1 MMCLMQILKT
11 STEDL
16 SSLRTLLGKMINLP
30 KKPSPSL
37 MVVLGIPLAGMFS
50 YYCFL
55 KVGFNLTDF
64 KENLD
69 NRFIVTDRLFDPKW
83 SWAIENA
90 SEALVE
96 TIQIAILA
104 SVVGC
109 FLALPLSFYASQTT
123 NQNTI
128 SYFIY
133 KSFLNL
139 VRTIPDLFWAM
150 MFTVAVGLG
159 PFAGVLA
166 LVMFSLAIMGK
177 LLSETIDSID
187 PGPLEAAKSS
197 GASHNQSVFTS
208 ALPQVLPNFTAYF
221 LYIFELCIRAS
232 VILGLV
238 GAGGVGRIIETQRIF
253 LRFDRITPI
262 IVLILVVVILIEQ
275 FSVWLRR
282 RIL

>member
-1 MMCLMQILKT
+1 
-11 STEDL
+11 
-16 SSLRTLLGKMINLP
+16 MINYP

-37 MVVLGIPLAGMFS
+37 LVLIGIPAGILFS
-50 YYCFL
+50 VFSFL
-55 KVGFNLTDF
+55 QIGFNFQDF
-64 KENLD
+64 KNNLS
-69 NRFIVTDRLFDPKW
+69 NRYLVTDPLFNPKW
-83 SWAIENA
+83 SWAWEN
-90 SEALVE
+90 SSDALLE

-104 SVVGC
+104 SIIGC
-109 FLALPLSFYASQTT
+109 AIALPLSFYASRAT
-123 NQNTI
+123 NLNKY
-128 SYFIY
+128 SYFVY

-150 MFTVAVGLG
+150 IFTVAVGIG

-166 LVMFSLAIMGK
+166 LLMFSLAIMGK

-187 PGPLEAAKSS
+187 PGPMEAAKAT

-253 LRFDRITPI
+253 LRFDRISPI
-262 IVLILVVVILIEQ
+262 IVLILLVVILIEQ

-282 RIL
+282 KIL